1 MQRHQ
6 TEKFM
11 KQNPHDM
18 GVVKDREVSGRLP
31 RFLAHLT
38 GWIATTFQDSDAQ
51 TSSEGH
57 EFSLDTLNL
66 KGWRRQEGSWI
77 TRDEVQRQVHNG
89 GSSHRL
95 HGNNEIPPENIMKRE
110 M

>member
-6 TEKFM
+6 TEKFT
-11 KQNPHDM
+11 KQNPHDT

-38 GWIATTFQDSDAQ
+38 GWIAATFQDSDAQ
-51 TSSEGH
+51 TWSEGH
-57 EFSLDTLNL
+57 EFSLDKLNL

-89 GSSHRL
+89 GSGHRI